1 MEDWKQTLK
10 EASELLE
17 TPHLV
22 WSQDF
27 EAIRGH
33 LWALVKAESRSLAP
47 HQATLDLC
55 EALLDNYENDLTIG

>member
-1 MEDWKQTLK
+1 MREWQELLK
-10 EASELLE
+10 ETSELLE

-27 EAIRGH
+27 EVIRGH
-33 LWALVKAESRSLAP
+33 LWALIRAEMKSLAP

-55 EALLDNYENDLTIG
+55 KDLIDEVGKNNG